1 MPRYLSAEE
10 LVEIAKIAAG
20 PQVAFRDLGL
30 LESAAARPGTV
41 VFGTEVYESLL
52 EKAAA
57 LLHSIVSNH
66 PLVDGN
72 KRLGFLAA
80 ATFLELNGV
89 RLRDPDVIEER
100 AYDLIIAI
108 ASGTLSEVGK
118 LADRLSELLAD

>member
-1 MPRYLSAEE
+1 MPRYLSAED
-10 LVEIAKIAAG
+10 LVELARIAAG
-20 PQVAFRDLGL
+20 PQVGIRDLGL

-41 VFGTEVYESLL
+41 VFGTEAYESLV

-57 LLHSIVSNH
+57 LLHSVVSNH

-89 RLRDPDVIEER
+89 RLRDPEIIEEA
-100 AYDLIIAI
+100 AYELVIAV
-108 ASGTLSEVGK
+108 ASGAFAEVGK
-118 LADRLSELLAD
+118 LADRLAELLDD